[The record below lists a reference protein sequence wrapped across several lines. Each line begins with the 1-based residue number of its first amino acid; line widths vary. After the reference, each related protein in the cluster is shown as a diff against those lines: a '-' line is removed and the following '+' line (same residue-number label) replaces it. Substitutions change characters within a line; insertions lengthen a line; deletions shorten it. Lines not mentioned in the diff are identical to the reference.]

1 MKPKFMS
8 AKIRLVLLQTET
20 SVVDLNV
27 WNVTQAEGV
36 FSHTSSCA
44 SVLSRGFSRTSDD
57 VHEKKSF
64 FSLIA
69 EVFLTGNGRNPRW
82 LDLGYSDTPLIL
94 FKTVQLM

>member
-1 MKPKFMS
+1 MKPNFMS

-44 SVLSRGFSRTSDD
+44 SVLSRGFSRTSDG
-57 VHEKKSF
+57 HEKKLEEDVFGRREGMFEADVMSM
-64 FSLIA
+64 SC
-69 EVFLTGNGRNPRW
+69 EVNAVV
-82 LDLGYSDTPLIL
+82 SSEI
-94 FKTVQLM
+94 